1 MSEEPRWQYRML
13 FTIHDTRGL
22 KLRANVA
29 KIGEP
34 NMNVSLFLGDDQV
47 RKRWK
52 DTQTKPEGTAAGC
65 GILFRLRTKQAVEV
79 HWQ

>member
-1 MSEEPRWQYRML
+1 ML

>member
-1 MSEEPRWQYRML
+1 MNSSSLVVTNFDLIRFRNPTL
-13 FTIHDTRGL
+13 FR
-22 KLRANVA
+22 
-29 KIGEP
+29 
-34 NMNVSLFLGDDQV
+34 DQ